1 MTEHD
6 GSYVLSAISTARNL
20 KRRRKERNFSRF
32 DVSERAGISPSFYSE
47 LETGRKAAS
56 GETLRRVTK
65 ALDMSLDELQSDRYD
80 AALEALLDFQ
90 DPTIA
95 IKEGIELLDKA
106 PHLAK
111 AIPRL
116 LTNVARVSDRGSKKE
131 VIYPILLRDFQEEN
145 LNHFPDLEHEARAFL
160 DEHPPRGISPDRH
173 DLQGILRYVYKYTLK
188 TDHDFHERQYQHLPI
203 IRSMQLRQ
211 GKHHHLLL
219 NRNLLESQ
227 KAFELAKEIAYNLP
241 FLRTK
246 ETLLNRAPTSPR
258 VGIHSYTQ
266 ILNEFKASYFAGAL
280 LMPQHALETDIA
292 AFFAAT
298 TCEKER
304 LWTMLTTYN
313 VTPEML
319 LHRLTEILPGKR
331 FGIKKLHFLRF
342 QHDRTVQQA
351 PQDWRVF
358 SLTKL
363 LNLTSLPF
371 PYGESSSE
379 KYCRRYNAI
388 QALRE
393 MRQALETGGV
403 TEHEFYHRPMIR
415 VQRSRFV
422 NEAYRDQR
430 YLCITMAR
438 PLELQ
443 PNLLSS
449 VSVGFV
455 IDDHFKHTV
464 RFWNDT
470 ATIEPVGHD
479 VVEVGHTCQ
488 RCPLSMAEC
497 ADRAAEAV
505 IFREEQRGKEMT
517 RLLRETER
525 NLLS

>member
-1 MTEHD
+1 MPEYD
-6 GSYVLSAISTARNL
+6 GSHVLSAISTARNL
-20 KRRRKERNFSRF
+20 KRRRKERKFSRF

-47 LETGRKAAS
+47 LETGRKSAS
-56 GETLRRVTK
+56 RETLRRVTK

-90 DPTIA
+90 HPDIA

-116 LTNVARVSDRGSKKE
+116 LANVSRMSDRGSKKE

-145 LNHFPDLEHEARAFL
+145 LNHFPDLEAEAKAFL
-160 DEHPPRGISPDRH
+160 NEHPPRSISPDRH

-188 TDHDFHERQYQHLPI
+188 TQHDFKEHQYQHLPI
-203 IRSMQLRQ
+203 IRSMSMRQ
-211 GKHHHLLL
+211 GKQHYLLL
-219 NRNLLESQ
+219 NQNLLESQ

-246 ETLLNRAPTSPR
+246 ETLLNRVPTSPR

-266 ILNEFKASYFAGAL
+266 ILNEFKSSYFAGAL
-280 LMPQHALETDIA
+280 LMPQDALEADVA
-292 AFFAAT
+292 DFFAQPT
-298 TCEKER
+298 LEKER
-304 LWTMLTTYN
+304 LWAMLSTYR

-331 FGIKKLHFLRF
+331 FGLKKLHFLRF
-342 QHDRTVQQA
+342 QHHRAVA
-351 PQDWRVF
+351 PEPQDWQVF
-358 SLTKL
+358 HLTKL

-379 KYCRRYNAI
+379 KYCRRYNAV

-393 MRQALETGGV
+393 MRQALETGRS
-403 TEHEFYHRPMIR
+403 TEHAYYDRPMIR

-422 NEAYRDQR
+422 NEAYRDAT
-430 YLCITMAR
+430 YLCMTMAR
-438 PLELQ
+438 PSELQ
-443 PNLLSS
+443 PDILSS
-449 VSVGFV
+449 VTVGFV

-464 RFWNDT
+464 RFWNDESN
-470 ATIEPVGHD
+470 IEPEGQH
-479 VVEVGHTCQ
+479 VVDVGHTCQ
-488 RCPLSMAEC
+488 RCPLSPEQC

-505 IFREEQRGKEMT
+505 IFQEEERRKEMEQ
-517 RLLRETER
+517 LMREAEHD
-525 NLLS
+525 LLS